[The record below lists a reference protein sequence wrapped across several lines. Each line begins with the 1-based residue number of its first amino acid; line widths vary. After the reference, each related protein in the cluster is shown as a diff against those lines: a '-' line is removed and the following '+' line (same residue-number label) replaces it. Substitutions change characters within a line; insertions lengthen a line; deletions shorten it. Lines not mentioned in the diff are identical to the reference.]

1 MKVQQVA
8 EARFPCRFGEFR
20 IFGFRGSSNGTETET
35 VVLKMGDFSGPGPVP
50 LVRIHSQCL
59 TGDVFGSLRC
69 DCGQQLAMALE
80 QIAREGRGLL
90 IYDPQEG
97 RGIGLINKLMAYQ
110 LQDEGADTVEA
121 NEKLGFDADQ
131 RNYSFAVEVMRH
143 FGLSKVRF
151 LSNNPAKVEALE
163 SGGVEVKERVPC
175 EAPVSE
181 IAAGYVRTKKEK
193 MGHLFEGS

>member
-35 VVLKMGDFSGPGPVP
+35 VVLKMGDFSGPGPAP

-131 RNYSFAVEVMRH
+131 RNYALAVEVMRH
-143 FGLSKVRF
+143 FGLSKVRL

-163 SGGVEVKERVPC
+163 TGGIEVEQRVPC

-181 IAAGYVRTKKEK
+181 IAAGYVRTKKER
-193 MGHLFEGS
+193 MGHLFESS